1 MVSLIAWAEV
11 QACCSKCNAEA
22 SGQGLCLLPFNILK
36 IVMKCIAVELPLS
49 SVLSVQFTDTY
60 LPNATQLL
68 SAPSV
73 FQTFHHTTPNIISAP
88 IKQQVL
94 SPSSPSQAPG
104 NSDLLCVSS
113 NLPILDVSFQW
124 NHIIFALLC
133 LAYFTLYIFVFTYF
147 TLYIFVL
154 LFMKTLDLK
163 SGGS

>member
-1 MVSLIAWAEV
+1 MSLIAWAEV

-36 IVMKCIAVELPLS
+36 IVMKRIAVELPLS
-49 SVLSVQFTDTY
+49 SFLSVQFTDTY

-124 NHIIFALLC
+124 NHICPFVSGLFHSV
-133 LAYFTLYIFVFTYF
+133 YFCFHLFHSVYFCFVVHEDFGF
-147 TLYIFVL
+147 
-154 LFMKTLDLK
+154 KK
-163 SGGS
+163 WW